1 MMEDKRGTKL
11 SCSSMSGS
19 SSSQSDASTSSP
31 SPSKSLLSPMSPSNV
46 SSHRPPSLVHE
57 HSEPFKGIPV
67 VDLFSEEED
76 TFPDTLRDEE
86 LARQL
91 FGDLNRGLFGPSGD
105 SNIIILSDS
114 DEEEEV
120 HEEDITDAE
129 ATPSS
134 AMNSPAPAG
143 DTDDAPDGVQDDSS
157 DGGNETDLP

>member
-1 MMEDKRGTKL
+1 VLIHERFFIFTERRFHIVAFSIEIFAVADVPIECFLPQATVTGAWAQWAFQGDPSGGSFFWGGRYL
-11 SCSSMSGS
+11 SRHFAGW
-19 SSSQSDASTSSP
+19 
-31 SPSKSLLSPMSPSNV
+31 
-46 SSHRPPSLVHE
+46 
-57 HSEPFKGIPV
+57 G
-67 VDLFSEEED
+67 
-76 TFPDTLRDEE
+76 
-86 LARQL
+86 ARQTAL
-91 FGDLNRGLFGPSGD
+91 RWPQSRAFGPSGD